1 MTQMMGAGIDPGGA
15 EPVWL
20 RKYPAD
26 VNWRKTISP
35 APLTSLMD
43 HAVKTFADRPAV
55 DFLGKILTFAEIGRM
70 VGQAAKGLQQIGVKP
85 GDRVGLFLPNTPYSI
100 VYYYAALTIGATI
113 VNFNPLYALR
123 EIEHQVN
130 DSGTR
135 VMVTLDLAVVY
146 DKVHELLGKTCL
158 ERIIVCPMAGV
169 LPFPKNLLFPLV
181 KGKEIGKVEKSARI
195 VQHKAL
201 MQNDG
206 RYAPVQIDPET
217 AVAVLQYTGGTTGVP
232 KAAMLTHAN
241 LMVATEMQHA
251 WTMTGEDALLKRGEE
266 TMLLVLPLFHI
277 YALSPC
283 FLRAVDA
290 GWHVILHPRFDA
302 ATVLRDLSACKVTI
316 FPAVPTMYTA
326 LLALPEFRQA
336 DLSALKTCA
345 SGGAPLPVEVRD
357 AFERA
362 TGVPVLEGWGMTETS
377 PAGSGSLA
385 VDGYRTPRGS
395 CGLPLPGLIL
405 EIVDLND
412 PERLLPPGQTGE
424 LCIRG
429 PNVMKGYWKRPDATA
444 EAFAGGRFHT
454 GDVGYLDED
463 GYAFIVD
470 RIKDLIIA
478 GGYNVYPRMVEEAVY
493 LHDLV
498 EECTVIGIPDEYRGQ
513 TVKAFVKLKPR
524 AEEMDIEG
532 WRSYLADKLG
542 RHEMPAAVE
551 YREELPKTPVG
562 KLSKKELVA
571 EEKAKWDA
579 AGGDTR
585 ARA

>member
-217 AVAVLQYTGGTTGVP
+217 AVAVLQYTGGTTGLP
-232 KAAMLTHAN
+232 KGAMLTHAN
-241 LMVATEMQHA
+241 LHANARQLEAWFPDARPGQERTMV
-251 WTMTGEDALLKRGEE
+251 
-266 TMLLVLPLFHI
+266 VLPLFHVFAMTVCMN
-277 YALSPC
+277 YSVL
-283 FLRAVDA
+283 A
-290 GWHVILHPRFDA
+290 GACMIMLPRFELDQ
-302 ATVLRDLSACKVTI
+302 VLETLAKKKPSL
-316 FPAVPTMYTA
+316 FPGVPTMYTA
-326 LLALPEFRQA
+326 IAHHPKIREF
-336 DLSALKTCA
+336 DLSSINYCL
-345 SGGAPLPVEVRD
+345 SGGAPLPLEVKQTFEKLTGCTLVE
-357 AFERA
+357 
-362 TGVPVLEGWGMTETS
+362 GYGLTETS
-377 PAGSGSLA
+377 PVTHCNPFNGISKEGSI
-385 VDGYRTPRGS
+385 
-395 CGLPLPGLIL
+395 GLPMPGTTI
-405 EIVDLND
+405 EIVDLED
-412 PERLLPPGQTGE
+412 GETVLPQGSRGE
-424 LCIRG
+424 ICIRG
-429 PNVMKGYWKRPDATA
+429 PQVMAGYWNKPEETA
-444 EAFAGGRFHT
+444 KTMAGGRLHT

-513 TVKAFVKLKPR
+513 TVKAFVKLKAGAHLTA
-524 AEEMDIEG
+524 AELTAFLKERLSPI
-532 WRSYLADKLG
+532 
-542 RHEMPAAVE
+542 EMPKQIEFRDA
-551 YREELPKTPVG
+551 LPKTLIG
-562 KLSKKELVA
+562 KLSKKELVQ
-571 EEKAKWDA
+571 EEKEKYEARRKA
-579 AGGDTR
+579 AG
-585 ARA
+585 

>member
-55 DFLGKILTFAEIGRM
+55 DFLGKILTFGEIGRM

-217 AVAVLQYTGGTTGVP
+217 AVAVLQYTGGTTGLP
-232 KAAMLTHAN
+232 KGAMLTHAN
-241 LMVATEMQHA
+241 LHANARQLEAWFPDARPGQERTMV
-251 WTMTGEDALLKRGEE
+251 
-266 TMLLVLPLFHI
+266 VLPLFHVFAMTVCMN
-277 YALSPC
+277 YSVL
-283 FLRAVDA
+283 A
-290 GWHVILHPRFDA
+290 GACMIMLPRFELDQ
-302 ATVLRDLSACKVTI
+302 VLETLAKKKPSL
-316 FPAVPTMYTA
+316 FPGVPTMYTA
-326 LLALPEFRQA
+326 IAHHKKIREF
-336 DLSALKTCA
+336 DLSSINYCL
-345 SGGAPLPVEVRD
+345 SGGAPLPLEVKQTFEKLTGCTLVE
-357 AFERA
+357 
-362 TGVPVLEGWGMTETS
+362 GYGLTETS
-377 PAGSGSLA
+377 PVTHCNPFNGISKEGSI
-385 VDGYRTPRGS
+385 
-395 CGLPLPGLIL
+395 GLPMPGTTI
-405 EIVDLND
+405 EIVDLED
-412 PERLLPPGQTGE
+412 GETVLPQGIRGE
-424 LCIRG
+424 ICIRG
-429 PNVMKGYWKRPDATA
+429 PQVMAGYWNKPEETA
-444 EAFAGGRFHT
+444 KTMAGGRLHT

-513 TVKAFVKLKPR
+513 TVKAFVKLKAGAHLTA
-524 AEEMDIEG
+524 AELTAFLKERLSPI
-532 WRSYLADKLG
+532 
-542 RHEMPAAVE
+542 EMPKQIEFRDA
-551 YREELPKTPVG
+551 LPKTLIG
-562 KLSKKELVA
+562 KLSKKELVQ
-571 EEKAKWDA
+571 EEKEKYEARRKA
-579 AGGDTR
+579 AG
-585 ARA
+585 

>member
-55 DFLGKILTFAEIGRM
+55 DFLGKILTFGEIGRM

-217 AVAVLQYTGGTTGVP
+217 AVAVLQYTGGTTGLP
-232 KAAMLTHAN
+232 KGAMLTHAN
-241 LMVATEMQHA
+241 LHANARQLEAWFPDARPGQERTMV
-251 WTMTGEDALLKRGEE
+251 
-266 TMLLVLPLFHI
+266 VLPLFHVFAMTVCMN
-277 YALSPC
+277 YSVL
-283 FLRAVDA
+283 A
-290 GWHVILHPRFDA
+290 GACMIMLPRFELDQ
-302 ATVLRDLSACKVTI
+302 VLETLAKKKPSL
-316 FPAVPTMYTA
+316 FPGVPTMYTA
-326 LLALPEFRQA
+326 IAHHPKIREF
-336 DLSALKTCA
+336 DLSSINYCL
-345 SGGAPLPVEVRD
+345 SGGAPLPLEVKQTFEKLTGCTLVE
-357 AFERA
+357 
-362 TGVPVLEGWGMTETS
+362 GYGLTETS
-377 PAGSGSLA
+377 PVTHCNPFNGISKEGSI
-385 VDGYRTPRGS
+385 
-395 CGLPLPGLIL
+395 GLPMPGTTI
-405 EIVDLND
+405 EIVDLED
-412 PERLLPPGQTGE
+412 GETVLPQGSRGE
-424 LCIRG
+424 ICIRG
-429 PNVMKGYWKRPDATA
+429 PQVMAGYWNKPEETA
-444 EAFAGGRFHT
+444 KTMAGGRLHT

-513 TVKAFVKLKPR
+513 TVKAFVKLKAGAHLTA
-524 AEEMDIEG
+524 AELTAFLKERLSPI
-532 WRSYLADKLG
+532 
-542 RHEMPAAVE
+542 EMPKQIEFRDA
-551 YREELPKTPVG
+551 LPKTLIG
-562 KLSKKELVA
+562 KLSKKELVQ
-571 EEKAKWDA
+571 EEKEKYEARRKA
-579 AGGDTR
+579 AG
-585 ARA
+585 

>member
-1 MTQMMGAGIDPGGA
+1 MMGAGIDPGGA

-55 DFLGKILTFAEIGRM
+55 DFLGKILTFGEIGRM

-217 AVAVLQYTGGTTGVP
+217 AVAVLQYTGGTTGLP
-232 KAAMLTHAN
+232 KGAMLTHAN
-241 LMVATEMQHA
+241 LHANARQLEAWFPDARPGQERTMV
-251 WTMTGEDALLKRGEE
+251 
-266 TMLLVLPLFHI
+266 VLPLFHVFAMTVCMN
-277 YALSPC
+277 YSVL
-283 FLRAVDA
+283 A
-290 GWHVILHPRFDA
+290 GACMIMLPRFELDQ
-302 ATVLRDLSACKVTI
+302 VLETLAKKKPSL
-316 FPAVPTMYTA
+316 FPGVPTMYTA
-326 LLALPEFRQA
+326 IAHHPKIREF
-336 DLSALKTCA
+336 DLSSINYCL
-345 SGGAPLPVEVRD
+345 SGGAPLPLEVKQTFEKLTGCTLVE
-357 AFERA
+357 
-362 TGVPVLEGWGMTETS
+362 GYGLTETS
-377 PAGSGSLA
+377 PVTHCNPFNGISKEGSI
-385 VDGYRTPRGS
+385 
-395 CGLPLPGLIL
+395 GLPMPGTTI
-405 EIVDLND
+405 EIVDLED
-412 PERLLPPGQTGE
+412 GETVLPQGSRGE
-424 LCIRG
+424 ICIRG
-429 PNVMKGYWKRPDATA
+429 PQVMAGYWNKPEETA
-444 EAFAGGRFHT
+444 KTMAGGRLHT

-513 TVKAFVKLKPR
+513 TVKAFVKLKAGAHLTA
-524 AEEMDIEG
+524 AELTAFLKERLSPI
-532 WRSYLADKLG
+532 
-542 RHEMPAAVE
+542 EMPKQIEFRDA
-551 YREELPKTPVG
+551 LPKTLIG
-562 KLSKKELVA
+562 KLSKKELVQ
-571 EEKAKWDA
+571 EEKEKYEARRKA
-579 AGGDTR
+579 AG
-585 ARA
+585 

>member
-55 DFLGKILTFAEIGRM
+55 DFLGKILTFGEIGRM

-217 AVAVLQYTGGTTGVP
+217 AVAVLQYTGGTTGLP
-232 KAAMLTHAN
+232 KGAMLTHAN
-241 LMVATEMQHA
+241 LHANARQLEAWFPDARPGQERTMV
-251 WTMTGEDALLKRGEE
+251 
-266 TMLLVLPLFHI
+266 VLPLFHVFAMTVCMN
-277 YALSPC
+277 YSVL
-283 FLRAVDA
+283 A
-290 GWHVILHPRFDA
+290 GACMIMLPRFELDQ
-302 ATVLRDLSACKVTI
+302 VLETLAKKKPSL
-316 FPAVPTMYTA
+316 FPGVPTMYTA
-326 LLALPEFRQA
+326 IAHHKKIREF
-336 DLSALKTCA
+336 DLSSINYCL
-345 SGGAPLPVEVRD
+345 SGGAPLPLEVKQTFEKLTGCTLVE
-357 AFERA
+357 
-362 TGVPVLEGWGMTETS
+362 GYGLTETS
-377 PAGSGSLA
+377 PVTHCNPFNGISKEGSI
-385 VDGYRTPRGS
+385 
-395 CGLPLPGLIL
+395 GLPMPGTTI
-405 EIVDLND
+405 EIVDLED
-412 PERLLPPGQTGE
+412 GETVLPQGSRGE
-424 LCIRG
+424 ICIRG
-429 PNVMKGYWKRPDATA
+429 PQVMAGYWNKPEETA
-444 EAFAGGRFHT
+444 KTMAGGRLHT

-513 TVKAFVKLKPR
+513 TVKAFVKLKAGAHLTA
-524 AEEMDIEG
+524 AELTAFLKERLSPI
-532 WRSYLADKLG
+532 
-542 RHEMPAAVE
+542 EMPKQIEFRDA
-551 YREELPKTPVG
+551 LPKTLIG
-562 KLSKKELVA
+562 KLSKKELVQ
-571 EEKAKWDA
+571 EEKEKYEARRKA
-579 AGGDTR
+579 AG
-585 ARA
+585 

>member
-113 VNFNPLYALR
+113 VNFNPLYAAR

-158 ERIIVCPMAGV
+158 ERVIVCPMAGV

-217 AVAVLQYTGGTTGVP
+217 AVAVLQYTGGTTGLP
-232 KAAMLTHAN
+232 KGAMLTHAN
-241 LMVATEMQHA
+241 LHANARQLEAWFPDARPGQERTMV
-251 WTMTGEDALLKRGEE
+251 
-266 TMLLVLPLFHI
+266 VLPLFHVFAMTVCMN
-277 YALSPC
+277 YSVL
-283 FLRAVDA
+283 A
-290 GWHVILHPRFDA
+290 GACMIMLPRFELDQ
-302 ATVLRDLSACKVTI
+302 VLETLAKKKPSL
-316 FPAVPTMYTA
+316 FPGVPTMYTA
-326 LLALPEFRQA
+326 IAHHPKIREF
-336 DLSALKTCA
+336 DLSSINYCL
-345 SGGAPLPVEVRD
+345 SGGAPLPLEVKQTFEKLTGCTLVE
-357 AFERA
+357 
-362 TGVPVLEGWGMTETS
+362 GYGLTETS
-377 PAGSGSLA
+377 PVTHCNPFNGISKEGSI
-385 VDGYRTPRGS
+385 
-395 CGLPLPGLIL
+395 GLPMPGTTI
-405 EIVDLND
+405 EIVDLED
-412 PERLLPPGQTGE
+412 GETVLPQGSRGE
-424 LCIRG
+424 ICIRG
-429 PNVMKGYWKRPDATA
+429 PQVMAGYWNKPEETA
-444 EAFAGGRFHT
+444 KTMAGGRLHT

-513 TVKAFVKLKPR
+513 TVKAFVKLKAGAHLTA
-524 AEEMDIEG
+524 AELTAFLKERLSPI
-532 WRSYLADKLG
+532 
-542 RHEMPAAVE
+542 EMPKQIEFRDA
-551 YREELPKTPVG
+551 LPKTLIG
-562 KLSKKELVA
+562 KLSKKELVQ
-571 EEKAKWDA
+571 EEKAKYEARRKA
-579 AGGDTR
+579 AG
-585 ARA
+585 

>member
-55 DFLGKILTFAEIGRM
+55 DFLGKILTFGEIGRM

-217 AVAVLQYTGGTTGVP
+217 AVAVLQYTGGTTGLP
-232 KAAMLTHAN
+232 KGAMLTHAN
-241 LMVATEMQHA
+241 LHANARQLEAWFPDARPGQERTMV
-251 WTMTGEDALLKRGEE
+251 
-266 TMLLVLPLFHI
+266 VLPLFHVFAMTVCMN
-277 YALSPC
+277 YSVL
-283 FLRAVDA
+283 A
-290 GWHVILHPRFDA
+290 GACMIMLPRFELDQ
-302 ATVLRDLSACKVTI
+302 VLETLAKKKPSL
-316 FPAVPTMYTA
+316 FPGVPTMYTA
-326 LLALPEFRQA
+326 IAHHPKIRAF
-336 DLSALKTCA
+336 DLSSINYCL
-345 SGGAPLPVEVRD
+345 SGGAPLPLEVKQTFEKLTGCTLVE
-357 AFERA
+357 
-362 TGVPVLEGWGMTETS
+362 GYGLTETS
-377 PAGSGSLA
+377 PVTHCNPFNGISKEGSI
-385 VDGYRTPRGS
+385 
-395 CGLPLPGLIL
+395 GLPMPGTTI
-405 EIVDLND
+405 EIVDLED
-412 PERLLPPGQTGE
+412 GETVLPQGSRGE
-424 LCIRG
+424 ICIRG
-429 PNVMKGYWKRPDATA
+429 PQVMAGYWNKPEETA
-444 EAFAGGRFHT
+444 KTMAGGRLHT

-513 TVKAFVKLKPR
+513 TVKAFVKLKAGAHLTA
-524 AEEMDIEG
+524 AELTAFLKERLSPI
-532 WRSYLADKLG
+532 
-542 RHEMPAAVE
+542 EMPKQIEFRDA
-551 YREELPKTPVG
+551 LPKTLIG
-562 KLSKKELVA
+562 KLSKKELVQ
-571 EEKAKWDA
+571 EEKEKYEARRKA
-579 AGGDTR
+579 AG
-585 ARA
+585 